1 MANDPVQLY
10 WIYAV
15 FGFLT
20 LIAGFYCILISRNLL
35 RALIGVE
42 ILIKSVTF
50 FLILAGYIGGRTSLA
65 QGVVITLIIIEVV
78 VMVVAAGIILGIY
91 SHNDSVDVRDLL
103 KFKEKGNKNA

>member
-35 RALIGVE
+35 RALIGIE

-65 QGVVITLIIIEVV
+65 QGIVITLIIIEVV
-78 VMVVAAGIILGIY
+78 VIAVAAGIVLGVFQL
-91 SHNDSVDVRDLL
+91 NDSLDARKL
-103 KFKEKGNKNA
+103 KNLKG

>member
-35 RALIGVE
+35 RVLIGIE

-50 FLILAGYIGGRTSLA
+50 FLILAGYIGGRA
-65 QGVVITLIIIEVV
+65 
-78 VMVVAAGIILGIY
+78 
-91 SHNDSVDVRDLL
+91 VRDFGKAHLPAGAEAGRRRL
-103 KFKEKGNKNA
+103 RTGGALCRP

>member
-35 RALIGVE
+35 RALIGIE

-50 FLILAGYIGGRTSLA
+50 FLILAGYIGGKTSLA

-78 VMVVAAGIILGIY
+78 VIAVAAGIVLGVFQL
-91 SHNDSVDVRDLL
+91 NDSLDARKL
-103 KFKEKGNKNA
+103 KNLKG

>member
-35 RALIGVE
+35 RVLIGIE

-50 FLILAGYIGGRTSLA
+50 FLILAGYIGGKTSLA

-78 VMVVAAGIILGIY
+78 VIAVAAGIVLGVFQL
-91 SHNDSVDVRDLL
+91 NDSLDARKL
-103 KFKEKGNKNA
+103 KNLKG

>member
-35 RALIGVE
+35 RALIGIE

-65 QGVVITLIIIEVV
+65 QGIVITLIIIEVV
-78 VMVVAAGIILGIY
+78 VIAVAAGIILGVFQL
-91 SHNDSVDVRDLL
+91 NDSLDARKL
-103 KFKEKGNKNA
+103 KNLKG

>member
-50 FLILAGYIGGRTSLA
+50 FLILAGYIGGKTSLA

-78 VMVVAAGIILGIY
+78 VIAVAAGIVLGVFQL
-91 SHNDSVDVRDLL
+91 NDSLDARKL
-103 KFKEKGNKNA
+103 KNLKG